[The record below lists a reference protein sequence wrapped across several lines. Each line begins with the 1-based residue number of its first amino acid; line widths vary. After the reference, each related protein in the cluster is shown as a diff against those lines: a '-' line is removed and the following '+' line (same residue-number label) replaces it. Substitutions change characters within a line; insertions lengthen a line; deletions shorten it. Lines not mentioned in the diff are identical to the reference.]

1 MIDFIKCFEKKS
13 LFLSG
18 MVLIS
23 SFAILFVFSS
33 QLQYYVVAQTT
44 SPMMMGDEIVSTNQ
58 TKGHNMSNNNTDMMN
73 MMMQMMNMMQ
83 MMMNMMNMSSGMSG
97 SSGMMTGGM
106 NMNMTDSTGMNMTT
120 PMTHSQSG
128 SNMSMMTPQQ

>member
-13 LFLSG
+13 LYLYG
-18 MVLIS
+18 MVLIG
-23 SFAILFVFSS
+23 SFTVLFVFSS
-33 QLQYYVVAQTT
+33 QSQYYVAAQTT
-44 SPMMMGDEIVSTNQ
+44 SPMMMGDELASTNQ
-58 TKGHNMSNNNTDMMN
+58 TKDHDMNNNDMDMMN

-83 MMMNMMNMSSGMSG
+83 MMMNMMNMSSSMSG
-97 SSGMMTGGM
+97 GMDINMM
-106 NMNMTDSTGMNMTT
+106 NMST